1 MRIIFAGVVCGHPL
15 DTIKV
20 IQQAGVRSSMLEVMK
35 HLMVTEGVRGYF
47 KGLLYP
53 VLTAGSI
60 NSIFFSV
67 YGWSMSQL
75 SHPGSDRS
83 RPHLLNVYLAGV
95 AGGSI
100 QLAIACPVELVKI
113 RLQTQS
119 GPGRYQGPG
128 HCLRQTRAGQGLR

>member
-1 MRIIFAGVVCGHPL
+1 MIFTGVVCGHPL

-20 IQQAGVRSSMLEVMK
+20 IQQAGVRSSMLQVMK
-35 HLMVTEGVRGYF
+35 HLMVTEGLRGYF

-67 YGWSMSQL
+67 YGYSMSVL
-75 SHPGSDRS
+75 GSD
-83 RPHLLNVYLAGV
+83 RPHLLNVYLAGL
-95 AGGSI
+95 AGGSL

-119 GPGRYQGPG
+119 GQGRYQGPA
-128 HCLRQTRAGQGLR
+128 HCLRQTWSSQGVR

>member
-1 MRIIFAGVVCGHPL
+1 MRIIFVGVVCGHPL

-20 IQQAGVRSSMLEVMK
+20 IQQAGVRSSMLQVMK

-67 YGWSMSQL
+67 YGWSMSHL
-75 SHPGSDRS
+75 SHLGSDR
-83 RPHLLNVYLAGV
+83 PHLVNVYLAGV

-119 GPGRYQGPG
+119 GQGRYQGPA
-128 HCLRQTRAGQGLR
+128 HCLRQTWSSQGVR

>member
-1 MRIIFAGVVCGHPL
+1 MRIIFVGVVCGHPL

-20 IQQAGVRSSMLEVMK
+20 IQQAGVRSSMLQVMK

-67 YGWSMSQL
+67 YGWSMSHL
-75 SHPGSDRS
+75 SHLGSDR
-83 RPHLLNVYLAGV
+83 PHLVNVYLAGV

-119 GPGRYQGPG
+119 GPGGYQGPG
-128 HCLRQTRAGQGLR
+128 HCLRQTWASQGAR

>member
-1 MRIIFAGVVCGHPL
+1 MVCGHPL
-15 DTIKV
+15 DTVKV

-35 HLMVTEGVRGYF
+35 HLMLTEGLRGYF

-67 YGWSMSQL
+67 YGWSMSHL
-75 SHPGSDRS
+75 GSTTS
-83 RPHLLNVYLAGV
+83 TRPHLLNVYLAGV
-95 AGGSI
+95 AGGSM

-119 GPGRYQGPG
+119 GQGRYQGPG
-128 HCLRQTRAGQGLR
+128 HCLRQTWSRQGVR

>member
-1 MRIIFAGVVCGHPL
+1 MVCGHPL

-67 YGWSMSQL
+67 YGWSMSHLSQL
-75 SHPGSDRS
+75 GSH
-83 RPHLLNVYLAGV
+83 RPHLINVYLAGM
-95 AGGSI
+95 ARGSI

-119 GPGRYQGPG
+119 GQGLYEGPG
-128 HCLRQTRAGQGLR
+128 HCLRHTWSRQGLR